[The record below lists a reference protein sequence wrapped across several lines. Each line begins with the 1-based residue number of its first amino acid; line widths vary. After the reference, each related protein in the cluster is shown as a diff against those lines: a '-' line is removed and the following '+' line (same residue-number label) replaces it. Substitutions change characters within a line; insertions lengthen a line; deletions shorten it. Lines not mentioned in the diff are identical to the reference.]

1 MKSGTLLL
9 TSIGLS
15 SPNVLSR
22 FLEIVGDTKNKQVA
36 IITTAAE
43 GKEVNKYS
51 QLAHKQFVD
60 LGFSGVDFVDLEA
73 DPTKDLSPYGV
84 IYVCG
89 GNTFKLLKFALT
101 ANFKNS
107 VESLLK
113 MGGVYIGVSAGSII
127 VGPSVKIAD
136 EVQPDPN
143 EVGISDFSG
152 LGIIKEIVLPHY
164 SPEIEEQVKIFE
176 NKHNVIIDRI
186 DNSQAILVQ
195 EGYKTI
201 IE

>member
-9 TSIGLS
+9 TSTGLS
-15 SPNVLSR
+15 SPNVLSK
-22 FLEIVGDTKNKQVA
+22 FLEIIGGPKNKQVA
-36 IITTAAE
+36 IITTAAD

-60 LGFSGVDFVDLEA
+60 LGFLSVDFVDLETDQA
-73 DPTKDLSPYGV
+73 KDLSLYDV
-84 IYVCG
+84 VYVCG
-89 GNTFKLLKFALT
+89 GNTFKLLKFARE

-107 VESLLK
+107 VESSLK
-113 MGGVYIGVSAGSII
+113 NGGVYVGVSAGSII
-127 VGPSVKIAD
+127 VGPSTEIAN

-143 EVGISDFSG
+143 EIGLSDFSG
-152 LGIIKEIVLPHY
+152 LSIIEEIVLPHY
-164 SPEIEEQVKIFE
+164 SPDIEEDTKKFE
-176 NKHNVIIDRI
+176 KAHNVIIERI
-186 DNSQAILVQ
+186 NNSQAIMIQ